1 MAFVLVSLYVFLLD
15 AYCNGVVIII
25 VVVYGVL
32 SIYIPK
38 AIGEETVFNLYIR
51 TPVLQSAC
59 WCCCL
64 CFFWVLPESV
74 CSFLLHPFAYLVEPT
89 ITKLTKTSTSPKSN
103 TGIEYY
109 TSFCQKFSFFSITVM
124 QLNVENLSDALHDS
138 VYTYIFLNYHL
149 FGRLYIFTDSDGKL
163 KKEIDNE
170 DTSLDKTKY
179 FYKTAEESK

>member
-1 MAFVLVSLYVFLLD
+1 MRIVMVLWLLLLLIMVFYQSTFLRPLGRKQFLTFIYAPLCCKVLV
-15 AYCNGVVIII
+15 GVVIY
-25 VVVYGVL
+25 V
-32 SIYIPK
+32 
-38 AIGEETVFNLYIR
+38 
-51 TPVLQSAC
+51 
-59 WCCCL
+59 
-64 CFFWVLPESV
+64 FFWVLPVSV

-89 ITKLTKTSTSPKSN
+89 ITKLTKTFTSPKSN

-109 TSFCQKFSFFSITVM
+109 TSFCQKSSFFSMTVM

-138 VYTYIFLNYHL
+138 IYTYIFLNYHL
-149 FGRLYIFTDSDGKL
+149 FGRPYIFTDSDGKL

>member
-1 MAFVLVSLYVFLLD
+1 MRIVMVLWLLLLLFMVFYQSTFLRPLGRKQFLTFIYAPLCCKVLV
-15 AYCNGVVIII
+15 G
-25 VVVYGVL
+25 VVVY
-32 SIYIPK
+32 
-38 AIGEETVFNLYIR
+38 VF
-51 TPVLQSAC
+51 
-59 WCCCL
+59 
-64 CFFWVLPESV
+64 FGVLPESV

-103 TGIEYY
+103 

-138 VYTYIFLNYHL
+138 VYTYIFLNNHL
-149 FGRLYIFTDSDGKL
+149 FGRFYIFTDSDGKL

>member
-1 MAFVLVSLYVFLLD
+1 MRIVMVLWLLLLLFMVFYQSTFLRPLGRKQFLTFIYAPLCCKVLVGVVVYVFL
-15 AYCNGVVIII
+15 G
-25 VVVYGVL
+25 
-32 SIYIPK
+32 
-38 AIGEETVFNLYIR
+38 
-51 TPVLQSAC
+51 
-59 WCCCL
+59 
-64 CFFWVLPESV
+64 VLPESV

-124 QLNVENLSDALHDS
+124 QLNVENLSGALHDS

>member
-1 MAFVLVSLYVFLLD
+1 MVFYQSTLLRPLGRKQFLTFIYAPLCCKVLV
-15 AYCNGVVIII
+15 GVVIY
-25 VVVYGVL
+25 V
-32 SIYIPK
+32 
-38 AIGEETVFNLYIR
+38 
-51 TPVLQSAC
+51 
-59 WCCCL
+59 
-64 CFFWVLPESV
+64 FFWVLPESV

-109 TSFCQKFSFFSITVM
+109 TSFCQKSSFFSITVM

-138 VYTYIFLNYHL
+138 IYTYIFLNYHL
-149 FGRLYIFTDSDGKL
+149 FGRPYIFTDSDGKL

>member
-1 MAFVLVSLYVFLLD
+1 M
-15 AYCNGVVIII
+15 III

-38 AIGEETVFNLYIR
+38 AIGEETVFDLYIR
-51 TPVLQSAC
+51 ILCCKVLVSVVVYV
-59 WCCCL
+59 
-64 CFFWVLPESV
+64 FFWVLPESV
-74 CSFLLHPFAYLVEPT
+74 CSFLFHPFAYLVEPT

-109 TSFCQKFSFFSITVM
+109 TSFCQKSSFFSITVM
-124 QLNVENLSDALHDS
+124 QLDVENLSDALHDS

-149 FGRLYIFTDSDGKL
+149 FGRPYIFTDSDGKL

>member
-1 MAFVLVSLYVFLLD
+1 MRIVMVLWLLLLLFMVFYQSTFLRPLGRKQFLTSIYAPLCCKVLV
-15 AYCNGVVIII
+15 GVVAY
-25 VVVYGVL
+25 V
-32 SIYIPK
+32 
-38 AIGEETVFNLYIR
+38 
-51 TPVLQSAC
+51 
-59 WCCCL
+59 
-64 CFFWVLPESV
+64 FFWVLPESV

-109 TSFCQKFSFFSITVM
+109 TSFCQKSSFFSITVM

-138 VYTYIFLNYHL
+138 IYTYIFLNYHL
-149 FGRLYIFTDSDGKL
+149 FGRPYIFTDSDGKL